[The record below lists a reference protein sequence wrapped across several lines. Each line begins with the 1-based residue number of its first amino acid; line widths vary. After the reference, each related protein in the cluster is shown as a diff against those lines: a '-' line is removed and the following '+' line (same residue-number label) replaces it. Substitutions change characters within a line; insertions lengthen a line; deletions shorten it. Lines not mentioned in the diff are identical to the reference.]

1 MKNKKKLICF
11 ILTVTL
17 LLSTISVA
25 YAKPGNAQAQ
35 NKQKTHQVEKQKEQQ
50 DKKQQEI
57 KAEIAKPEVIKQDA
71 KKLEEKK
78 KEAAKNNNKIKEKKQ
93 SFKINGSP
101 VIKYGKYKLPI
112 NPVVKG
118 MGAAVAFDK
127 NTAVLT
133 VTKGSTII
141 VINFKEKSV
150 MVNGVADTNS
160 GIFTAKNDKKM
171 TVLIKYIAAKLGV
184 RTAIDKDKVTVTVP
198 GLDLPTSVTVT
209 PVGISTVANTINTTT
224 LYLEAS
230 ATITAGQATGGK
242 AELYVGA
249 KLVATDMQ
257 IDAADTKVSFST
269 SDGTPTNVELQA
281 IVPTGGIVTVKLY
294 NAEGKSVISNV
305 LNPTLFVDYTAP
317 VITSVSSAA
326 FSVSGSA
333 ITINA
338 ITVNAVND
346 KVDVTKISLNDTIL
360 GKSYQ
365 LTNLSG
371 TGSVGIVSSDNTIT
385 IQLGSA
391 DILGLT
397 GFGSSTLVLNIASGP
412 LLYDAAGNTSA
423 SFSGVAALPVT
434 VTK

>member
-25 YAKPGNAQAQ
+25 YAKPGNTQAQ

-78 KEAAKNNNKIKEKKQ
+78 QEAAKSNNKIKEKKQ

-160 GIFTAKNDKKM
+160 GIFTAINDKKM

-209 PVGISTVANTINTTT
+209 PIGISTVANTINTTT

-242 AELYVGA
+242 AELYVGS

-281 IVPTGGIVTVKLY
+281 IIPAGGIVTVKLY

-326 FSVSGSA
+326 FSVTGSA

-338 ITVNAVND
+338 TTVNAVND

>member
-326 FSVSGSA
+326 FSVTGSA

-338 ITVNAVND
+338 TTVNAVND
-346 KVDVTKISLNDTIL
+346 RVDVTKISLNDMIL

-423 SFSGVAALPVT
+423 SFNGVAALPVT